1 MTQKKSGLGK
11 NLNVLLSTRPKNH
24 KPLSE
29 AKDAHQIESLSVSQ
43 IQPGV
48 FQPRKNISEES
59 INELS
64 ESIKQQGLLQP
75 IAVRRISPDQF
86 EIIAGERR
94 FRAAKKAGFK
104 DIPAIIHQVDD
115 KTTLAL
121 AIIENIQREDLSPLE
136 EAEGLSRLINE
147 FDLTHQQAAELVSKS
162 RASISNLLR
171 LLSLAPEVKTLLAEG
186 KLEMGHARALLTLE
200 EETQEAIA
208 KKIVAL
214 GLSVRE
220 AEQLVRQVQA
230 VKKDGEHPQELPKN
244 PVSTLYE
251 SKLQELLGLPVN
263 IQSKRGGR
271 HRMMIDFKNEREL
284 EVFLSKLS

>member
-11 NLNVLLSTRPKNH
+11 NLNVLLSTRPKATKALNDP
-24 KPLSE
+24 KE
-29 AKDAHQIESLSVSQ
+29 GQQIESLALSQ

-48 FQPRKNISEES
+48 FQPRKTISDES

-94 FRAAKKAGFK
+94 FRAAQKAGFK
-104 DIPAIIHQVDD
+104 EIPAIVHQVDD

-147 FDLTHQQAAELVSKS
+147 FDLTHQQAAELLSKS

-171 LLSLAPEVKTLLAEG
+171 LLTLAAGPKELLAEG
-186 KLEMGHARALLTLE
+186 RLEMGHARALLTLDE
-200 EETQEAIA
+200 QTQVAIA

-230 VKKDGEHPQELPKN
+230 VKKEGEGTKELPKN

-251 SKLQELLGLPVN
+251 SKLQQLLGLPVN

-271 HRMMIDFKNEREL
+271 HRVMIDFKNEREL
-284 EVFLSKLS
+284 ETFLAKLD